1 MMSNSF
7 KSVLADVAQRRSAVS
22 PWGSTGRTCTAGVP
36 LAQISSTAD
45 QATGS
50 RPRRARRD
58 VPKPSIAMLK
68 QRIATGCSM
77 KQLQA
82 LRRKF
87 ARHYHPDG
95 AVRNPLDARE
105 QDIGDSRNNA
115 RLMAE
120 ANALIDEAL
129 ARHRRGR
136 SGSQ

>member
-1 MMSNSF
+1 
-7 KSVLADVAQRRSAVS
+7 
-22 PWGSTGRTCTAGVP
+22 
-36 LAQISSTAD
+36 
-45 QATGS
+45 
-50 RPRRARRD
+50 
-58 VPKPSIAMLK
+58 MLK
-68 QRIATGCSM
+68 QRIAAGCSM
-77 KQLQA
+77 KQLQS

-95 AVRNPLDARE
+95 TARSPLDARG

-136 SGSQ
+136 SESE